1 MDSTAVHELALI
13 NVDDL
18 LESLGMGN
26 LRRGRR
32 LLHRLLYFAGRRF
45 ALQVKDYDDGVE
57 LLGLQ
62 AGSRRI
68 LGQFVDS
75 FSVTGQECLPPEGPL
90 LVLANHP
97 GMIDTVA
104 LFASLPRK
112 DLRVVATDRPFLRA
126 LPATRKQLIFVPPEG
141 DGRISVLRSIAAHLR
156 GGGAVLTF
164 PAGEIEPDP
173 ACMPGA
179 LRSLE
184 RWSDS
189 VGFFARLVPDAC
201 IVPAIVSGVIAA
213 PSLRHPLT
221 RLRRKQKDR
230 EKLAASLQIVV
241 RTFTPGMWPV
251 HVKVQF
257 GVPLTPAS
265 LVELRDPGKI
275 TGAVVGY
282 VRDFMLEN
290 RIAAS

>member
-1 MDSTAVHELALI
+1 MDSTAVHDLAII

-26 LRRGRR
+26 IRRGRR
-32 LLHRLLYFAGRRF
+32 LLHSLLYFAGRRF
-45 ALQVKDYDDGVE
+45 ALKVKDYDDGVE
-57 LLGLQ
+57 QFGLQ

-68 LGQFVDS
+68 LNQFVDS
-75 FSVTGQECLPPEGPL
+75 FTVTGQECLPDAGPL

-97 GMIDTVA
+97 GMTDTVA
-104 LFASLPRK
+104 LFASLPRN

-141 DGRISVLRSIAAHLR
+141 DGRISTLRSIAAHLR
-156 GGGAVLTF
+156 SGGAVLTF

-213 PSLRHPLT
+213 PSLHHPFT
-221 RLRRKQKDR
+221 RLRRRQNDR

-241 RTFTPGMWPV
+241 RTFYPRMWPV

-257 GVPLTPAS
+257 GAPLAPAR

-275 TGAVVGY
+275 TGAVVDY

-290 RIAAS
+290 RIASS

>member
-1 MDSTAVHELALI
+1 MDSTAVHDLALI

-26 LRRGRR
+26 IRHGRR

-57 LLGLQ
+57 QFGLQ
-62 AGSRRI
+62 AGSKRI
-68 LGQFVDS
+68 LGQFIDS
-75 FSVTGQECLPPEGPL
+75 LTVTGHECLPEEGPL

-97 GMIDTVA
+97 GMTDTLA
-104 LFASLPRK
+104 LFASLPRN

-141 DGRISVLRSIAAHLR
+141 EGRISVLRSIAAHLR
-156 GGGAVLTF
+156 AGGAVLTF

-179 LRSLE
+179 LRALE

-189 VGFFARLVPDAC
+189 AGFFARLVPEAC

-241 RTFTPGMWPV
+241 RTFAPRMWPV

-257 GVPLTPAS
+257 GAPLAPAS

-275 TGAVVGY
+275 TAAVVGY
-282 VRDFMLEN
+282 VRDFMLNN